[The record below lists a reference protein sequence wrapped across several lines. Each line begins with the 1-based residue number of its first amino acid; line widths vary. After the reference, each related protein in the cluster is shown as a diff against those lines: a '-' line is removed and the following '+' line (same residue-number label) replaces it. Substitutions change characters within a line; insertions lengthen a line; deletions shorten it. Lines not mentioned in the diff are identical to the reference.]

1 MSVAKNSL
9 EVHYYFREND
19 DGHLFDVRKRNRC
32 EHALV
37 QIIAEV
43 ARVLDVRVKVEA
55 LPPREGGFVERI
67 VFSNRLRATAAW
79 MPVVVSSVV
88 ELLALP
94 AKADE
99 AAKHAVV
106 DALSAAVVR
115 YRDAAALEVCRA
127 RLGELVSNIK
137 IRKQKSNFFRCLNGY
152 HKVVRVG
159 FSFVNPEGAAVEG
172 AQLMVE
178 REGFSSHI
186 LLRDE
191 VEPLVLENS
200 SIQIIAPVLFDSDTY
215 CWKGLF
221 DDQGTQRIINF
232 VMKDVAFK
240 TQVAEQKIA
249 FKTGTYLNCV
259 LSIGRRVDA
268 EGNVINTRYTVTLVS
283 DYYDG
288 AGAHIETKQGKE
300 HRRKAKEEP
309 AQMQLSFD
317 F

>member
-19 DGHLFDVRKRNRC
+19 ASHLFDARKRNRC

-37 QIIAEV
+37 QIIVET
-43 ARVLDVRVKVEA
+43 ARVLDLRVKVEA

-79 MPVVVSSVV
+79 MPVVVTAVV
-88 ELLALP
+88 ELFALP
-94 AKADE
+94 AKADD
-99 AAKHAVV
+99 AAKQAVV
-106 DALSAAVVR
+106 ETLSAAVLA
-115 YRDAAALEVCRA
+115 YRDAAALEMCRA
-127 RLGELVSNIK
+127 RLVELVGNIK

-152 HKVVRVG
+152 HKVMRVG
-159 FSFVNPEGAAVEG
+159 FSYVNADGIAVEG
-172 AQLMVE
+172 AQQLVE
-178 REGFSSHI
+178 REGFSRHI

-191 VEPLVLENS
+191 IEPLELENS

-232 VMKDVAFK
+232 IMKDSAFK
-240 TQVAEQKIA
+240 AQVAEQKIA
-249 FKTGTYLNCV
+249 FKTGTYLNCA

-309 AQMQLSFD
+309 AQMQMSFD